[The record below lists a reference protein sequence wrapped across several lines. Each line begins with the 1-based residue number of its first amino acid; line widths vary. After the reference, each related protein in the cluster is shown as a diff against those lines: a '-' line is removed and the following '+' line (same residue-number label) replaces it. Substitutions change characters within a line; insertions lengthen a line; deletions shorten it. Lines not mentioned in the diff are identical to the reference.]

1 MEKRKKK
8 LIEWL
13 EKKMD
18 REKEAKKEVMSYYLD
33 DVRKEVA
40 EEEISKIK
48 QDLPRISK
56 RLYEEMFEAVDKITL
71 EAEQT
76 QKKKRKVLEKIES
89 QLEITITRDDEN
101 DEQ

>member
-1 MEKRKKK
+1 VEKRKKK